1 MEGPIARAYGEWVS
15 IPLTL
20 RMPSPRNDRPLTV
33 GLLLAPPGADR
44 PDSEDPAIA
53 RMLGPA
59 RVPASEVPASEV
71 PASEVPESEIPAS
84 GDARLFADLDVDPA
98 LLPAP
103 AAAPIRYLMDCA
115 AADLEEALELT
126 APAPLALFIEPDAQH
141 RLADS
146 VALAVD
152 AGRSVGLV
160 AGRTDEEIAD
170 FLAVVTHSMNGFLLR
185 AADADDA
192 ARLLAATVASMRGD
206 DVRAMLSAPDLTG
219 LLALNDEAAAT
230 VREILLG
237 IEVADPVGVAR
248 GLLAKGLGKAG

>member
-33 GLLLAPPGADR
+33 GLLLAQPGADR
-44 PDSEDPAIA
+44 PASEDPAIA

-59 RVPASEVPASEV
+59 RIPASEVPASGNAE
-71 PASEVPESEIPAS
+71 PA
-84 GDARLFADLDVDPA
+84 DRMFADLDVDPA
-98 LLPAP
+98 RLPTP

-115 AADLEEALELT
+115 AADLGEALELT
-126 APAPLALFIEPDAQH
+126 APVPLVLFIEPDAQH

-248 GLLAKGLGKAG
+248 GLLAKGLGEAG